1 MQADFEREL
10 SAKIGTRRLII
21 GCLALTFFALFIL
34 CMILREASK
43 EVITLNYG
51 LSFLPTRTEIRYN
64 EAYVIPIVL
73 GLLGTALAGS
83 FLIADFSLC
92 GYRTLHKDGH
102 DITIFR
108 GMTHNSV
115 YIDGQER
122 GRIGP
127 LDMSHVVE
135 VWLPNRVRV
144 TVSFSRAVWY
154 MAHVSFSDDTASRE
168 V

>member
-21 GCLALTFFALFIL
+21 GCLALTFLALFIL
-34 CMILREASK
+34 CLILREASK
-43 EVITLNYG
+43 EVITHHYG
-51 LSFLPTRTEIRYN
+51 IAFLPARTEIRYN
-64 EAYVIPIVL
+64 EAYMIPIVL
-73 GLLGTALAGS
+73 GLLGTVLACI
-83 FLIADFSLC
+83 FLITDFAMC
-92 GYRTLHKDGH
+92 GYRTVHKDSH
-102 DITIFR
+102 DITIYR
-108 GMTHNSV
+108 GMNHNAV
-115 YIDGQER
+115 YVDGQEK

-127 LDMSHVVE
+127 FEMSHVVE